1 MDKENGV
8 KSLVLFYTINY
19 SHYSI
24 AICVLGHEWRF
35 FCAISCKNE
44 KNVVPLQCKVAW
56 KSVKIAQKVAWK
68 SVKIA
73 PKVIWKSVIICC
85 KS

>member
-35 FCAISCKNE
+35 FFAISCKNE
-44 KNVVPLQCKVAW
+44 KNVVPLQRKVAW
-56 KSVKIAQKVAWK
+56 KSVKIAQKVTWK
-68 SVKIA
+68 SVMNMQ
-73 PKVIWKSVIICC
+73 KVVWKSV
-85 KS
+85 

>member
-19 SHYSI
+19 FYSFF
-24 AICVLGHEWRF
+24 AICVLGHKWRF

-44 KNVVPLQCKVAW
+44 KNVVPLQRKVAW
-56 KSVKIAQKVAWK
+56 KSVKIAWKVTWK

-73 PKVIWKSVIICC
+73 KKVTWKSVIIRY
-85 KS
+85 KL